1 MRILNMS
8 VALIVLL
15 VVNIFAQ
22 SEVLSLHNCIEIALT
37 KNPNLVRTL
46 NLDESA
52 DEDVLA
58 SYSGILPSI
67 NLSASSGRVQAG
79 EREVEGDVPVGVD
92 SLGNVNYQRRIIVQD
107 GYITNFNNFGISVS
121 QNLFDGGEWWQSIG
135 YAKSQKRVSEY
146 TVEST
151 VNSTVL
157 GVQDAFFNLLKQ
169 IKLLEVNQLA
179 VTRSQDN
186 LDKTEKMFELGAV
199 AKVDVYRSR
208 VNLGNDKITML
219 LQKNAVLTA
228 KQELN
233 LVMGRDPQS
242 PLEIK
247 PEFELPGAFLNLD
260 ELIKQAN
267 EMNPD
272 LQRYS
277 EEVNSYD
284 LSVSR
289 SWAVIW
295 PALGA
300 FFNYNRANEGFE
312 RVYTGWDKNWSMN
325 WGLSLRWNLFNGF
338 QDKVRIQ
345 KSKLALRN
353 AQESYEETRRNLK
366 STVVQLVEN
375 FNSYLEIIDINEQ
388 NLEAA
393 QEEFRLAEERY
404 RIGSGTALE
413 VREAQV
419 NLTRAEEILVAAKYN
434 ARMSQAQLEQ
444 ALGVIYKIAKETA
457 E

>member
-1 MRILNMS
+1 MRVLPICL
-8 VALIVLL
+8 VLVLL
-15 VVNIFAQ
+15 IAGSGYAQ
-22 SEVLSLHNCIEIALT
+22 EETLTLQQCIEIALT
-37 KNPNLVRTL
+37 KNPTLVRTL
-46 NLDESA
+46 YQDESV
-52 DEDVLA
+52 DEDVTA

-67 NLSASSGRVQAG
+67 NLSASSGRAQAG
-79 EREVEGDVPVGVD
+79 EREVEGDVPVGID
-92 SLGNVNYQRRIIVQD
+92 SLGNVIYQRRIITQE
-107 GYITNFNNFGISVS
+107 GYITNFNNFGVSVN
-121 QNLFDGGEWWQSIG
+121 QNIFDGGEWWEAIG
-135 YAKSQKRVSEY
+135 YAKSQKRASEY

-151 VNSTVL
+151 INSTVL
-157 GVQDAFFNLLKQ
+157 NVQEAYFNVLKQ
-169 IKLLEVNQLA
+169 EKLLEVNQLA
-179 VTRSQDN
+179 VGRSQDN

-208 VNLGNDKITML
+208 VNLGNDKINML

-228 KQELN
+228 RQQLN
-233 LVMGRDPQS
+233 LVMGRDPQT
-242 PLEIK
+242 PLEIA
-247 PEFELPGAFLNLD
+247 PEFNLPTAYQDVDTLFKD
-260 ELIKQAN
+260 AQ

-272 LQRYS
+272 LKKT
-277 EEVNSYD
+277 EEDVNSYD
-284 LSVSR
+284 IMVSR
-289 SWAVIW
+289 SWAIIW

-300 FFNYNRANEGFE
+300 FFNYNRNNEGIE
-312 RVYTGWDKNWSMN
+312 RVYTGWDKNWNMN
-325 WGLSLRWNLFNGF
+325 WGLSLRINIFNGF

-345 KSKLALRN
+345 QSKLALRS
-353 AQESYEETRRNLK
+353 AQETYEETRRNLK
-366 STVVQLVEN
+366 STIVQLVDN

-444 ALGVIYKIAKETA
+444 ALGVIYKKAREDA